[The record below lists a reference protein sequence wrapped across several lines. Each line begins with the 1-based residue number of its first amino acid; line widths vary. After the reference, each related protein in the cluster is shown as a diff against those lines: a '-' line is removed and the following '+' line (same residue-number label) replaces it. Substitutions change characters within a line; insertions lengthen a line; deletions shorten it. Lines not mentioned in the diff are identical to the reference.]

1 MYKEESYM
9 STGKNIRAARQ
20 SKNISQK
27 SLAKLAGINPTLLS
41 QYETDRKK
49 PKPETIAKI
58 ASALNLGY
66 SYNTSSEAEF
76 YDPVCFVLSDAR
88 DKLLLSLGYKVV
100 WDEDDAFM
108 GIQGHQRLYE
118 VSDHDLELLE
128 TETQAFFAFRLKQLL
143 DNSRIVGASKKPDK
157 EKE

>member
-1 MYKEESYM
+1 M

-20 SKNISQK
+20 SKKISQK
-27 SLAKLAGINPTLLS
+27 SLAEIAGINPTLLS
-41 QYETDRKK
+41 QYETGRKI

-58 ASALNLGY
+58 AAALNLEY
-66 SYNTSSEAEF
+66 SYSASGEAKF
-76 YDPVCFVLSDAR
+76 HNPARFVLSDAR

-118 VSDHDLELLE
+118 VSDQDLELLE

-143 DNSRIVGASKKPDK
+143 DNSRIVGASKKSDK